1 MSDEIERRAL
11 WAQVPSVN
19 CRGLCTESCGPIGM
33 SRAEEAILARRG
45 VTVGFDPET
54 LTCDQLKF
62 GRCSVYEDRPMVC
75 RLWGAIPDMPC
86 PFGCEPTLTS
96 AEGRAL
102 MQSVLAPDA

>member
-1 MSDEIERRAL
+1 MTAIEVRAL
-11 WAQVPSVN
+11 WGQVPSVE
-19 CRGLCTESCGPIGM
+19 CKGLCTESCGPVGM
-33 SRAEEAILARRG
+33 TDPEAEILARRG
-45 VTVGFDPET
+45 VTVGHDAKT

-62 GRCSVYEDRPMVC
+62 GRCAVYEDRPMVC

-102 MQSVLAPDA
+102 MQSMFVLGE